1 MFRTFEGW
9 PEHGLS
15 TQGVIGEMEPSSAP
29 SSPEGAV
36 AASAATAMTLVY
48 SAPTPGTGSRYLDG
62 HVAHESRVLS
72 VVPVRDAIAGS
83 DRRGVGETVLE
94 ATRLSLSLTGF
105 ADPRGAGYLA
115 PLARATLRGE
125 PSARVLADLGHA
137 EISPFARALEA
148 GGEQALA
155 SALSYALGAGRDAT
169 LRDAMRFSAGRHA
182 LAREYARDFEV
193 TRELARPALLA
204 ALSRADSVRGA
215 LVQAYLEVLSE
226 VPDLDVV
233 GRAGRDEAEEVSRM
247 AHGVLKAGGVHSR
260 RGLEGTANLG
270 GLLRAEPRLSP
281 TTTEY
286 PVMAAAFL
294 IALEYGSDALGHRI
308 RPAGGV
314 GRGR

>member
-1 MFRTFEGW
+1 M
-9 PEHGLS
+9 
-15 TQGVIGEMEPSSAP
+15 
-29 SSPEGAV
+29 
-36 AASAATAMTLVY
+36 
-48 SAPTPGTGSRYLDG
+48 
-62 HVAHESRVLS
+62 
-72 VVPVRDAIAGS
+72 
-83 DRRGVGETVLE
+83 GETVLE
-94 ATRLSLSLTGF
+94 ATRSSISLAGF

-115 PLARATLRGE
+115 PLARAALRGE
-125 PSARVLADLGHA
+125 PSARVLASLGHA

-155 SALSYALGAGRDAT
+155 GAISYALGAGRDAT

-193 TRELARPALLA
+193 TRELARPALLS

-226 VPDLDVV
+226 VPDLDVA
-233 GRAGRDEAEEVSRM
+233 GRAGRQEAEDVSRM

-294 IALEYGSDALGHRI
+294 VALEYGPDALSHRL
-308 RPAGGV
+308 RPARGV
-314 GRGR
+314 GRGKVNREAA